1 MKAGNVENKRKLQ
14 RRCELEEP
22 PRRRRRRREGDSV
35 AQQDVRL
42 DFDFEMKRFTSQITW
57 GVRV

>member
-14 RRCELEEP
+14 RRCEMDES
-22 PRRRRRRREGDSV
+22 PRRIREGDGV
-35 AQQDVRL
+35 VQQDVRL